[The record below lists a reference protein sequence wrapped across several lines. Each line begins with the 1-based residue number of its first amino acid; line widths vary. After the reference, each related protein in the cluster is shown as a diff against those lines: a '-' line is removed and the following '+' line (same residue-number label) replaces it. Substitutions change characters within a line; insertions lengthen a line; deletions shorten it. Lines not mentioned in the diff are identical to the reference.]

1 MLEKNKDT
9 VLFIHGINSRHG
21 GANQEVLISW
31 VQQLRDEFDKV
42 SVFHIDP
49 WFISRTTRIR
59 AFFSI
64 LWYLPGSFFRLFHNP
79 IFEYLYKLSPFTLIS
94 FLMQYIRISP
104 TVVIF
109 NHHSVFYLS
118 LIIPKKKRIYISHD
132 SLYKKSN
139 IHRSLNA
146 LKKYIF
152 NTEMMI
158 LSKATKIFFLSY
170 HEHRFFNRYL
180 SGKCTLIHGATSNL
194 IPYYGKYDPYDIAI
208 IGDWRRPVNIRGLL
222 KFFDN
227 YSLVK
232 LLLDE
237 KYSFTIYGINSFEAY
252 SLLKKINVNSYVGF
266 HLGGIYKDFKD
277 IPQGFIFVPVY
288 EGAGIK
294 SKVIES
300 LINSRIVIGTPKAF
314 VGVPWDIIVNHSRIV
329 WTISDFL
336 DLSKINLTPFNS
348 DTFLKYRNLYKPIA
362 KSINTISI

>member
-139 IHRSLNA
+139 IYSSLNA

-152 NTEMMI
+152 NMEMMI

-170 HEHRFFNRYL
+170 HEHRFFNQYL
-180 SGKCTLIHGATSNL
+180 SDKCTLIRGATSNL
-194 IPYYGKYDPYDIAI
+194 IPYYGKYNPYDIAI
-208 IGDWRRPVNIRGLL
+208 IGDWRRPINIRGLL
-222 KFFDN
+222 EFFDN
-227 YSLVK
+227 YSPVK
-232 LLLDE
+232 LLLDK
-237 KYSFTIYGINSFEAY
+237 KYSFTIYGINSVEAY
-252 SLLKKINVNSYVGF
+252 SLVKQRNVNSHVSF

-300 LINSRIVIGTPKAF
+300 LINSRIVIGTSKAF
-314 VGVPWDIIVNHSRIV
+314 VGIPWALLVNNSCTVSTITDI
-329 WTISDFL
+329 F
-336 DLSKINLTPFNS
+336 DLSKVNHTPLSS
-348 DTFLKYRNLYKPIA
+348 DAFLKYENLYKPIA
-362 KSINTISI
+362 KSINSITI